1 MELILVSQEATGKVY
16 RNLTL
21 LHLEDKGLAGVG
33 DLAADHVLVY
43 VQVGQAA
50 VIGEAGRCNVDR

>member
-1 MELILVSQEATGKVY
+1 MEEHLLELILVSQRAAGYVY

-21 LHLEDKGLAGVG
+21 LHLEDKSLAGVG

-50 VIGEAGRCNVDR
+50 VIS